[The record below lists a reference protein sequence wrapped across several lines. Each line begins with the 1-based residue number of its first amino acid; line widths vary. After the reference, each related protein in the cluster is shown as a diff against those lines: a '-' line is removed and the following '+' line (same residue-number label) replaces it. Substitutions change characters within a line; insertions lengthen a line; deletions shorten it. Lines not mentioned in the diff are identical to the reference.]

1 MADTDCVAL
10 SNQDILALWEAGE
23 PRHDVDKGL
32 LLAAAGYP
40 GIDWDALT
48 RLPVGRRDSLIIR
61 LRQRMLG
68 DGIPVTVQCP
78 ACQERLEFDTSAS
91 ELLSCCPAEDAAT
104 VVELELD
111 GYRVRAR
118 PLDSV
123 DLTTLPQGLSR
134 AEARAHLIGRV
145 VERAWLEAAPVPP
158 ADLPEPVVAALAG
171 KLVEIDPVSDLSFGL
186 GCPAC
191 AHAWSASFDI
201 TIYFWRE
208 LSAMARAML
217 EDVHLLATAY
227 GWAEG
232 DILRMPAAR
241 RAFYL
246 SRINP

>member
-23 PRHDVDKGL
+23 PRHDVDRAL
-32 LLAAAGYP
+32 LIASAAYP
-40 GIDWDALT
+40 GIDWDVLT
-48 RLPVGRRDSLIIR
+48 HLPVGRRDSLIIQ

-68 DGIPVTVQCP
+68 DGMPVTVQCP
-78 ACQERLEFDTSAS
+78 MCQERLEFDTSAT
-91 ELLSCCPAEDAAT
+91 ELLSCCPAEDADT
-104 VVELELD
+104 VAELEVD

-134 AEARAHLIGRV
+134 AAARAHLIGRV
-145 VERAWLEAAPVPP
+145 VEAAWHEDAAVAP
-158 ADLPEPVVAALAG
+158 ADLPDAVVAALASR
-171 KLVEIDPVSDLSFGL
+171 LVEIDPVADLSFAL
-186 GCPAC
+186 MCPAC
-191 AHAWSASFDI
+191 GHAWSASFDI
-201 TIYFWRE
+201 TVYFWRE

-227 GWAEG
+227 GWRE
-232 DILRMPAAR
+232 DDVLKMSAAR